1 MPTRTCRT
9 CGARRQMYNR
19 FAWSCAPTKLYYC
32 AVRDDLTDM
41 ESSCGEWSK
50 RGIEYD
56 LTPQRFDKAE
66 QDIRYIMEQLLTE
79 T

>member
-9 CGARRQMYNR
+9 CNARRPLYKR
-19 FAWSCAPTKLYYC
+19 YTCGYDRAKLYYC
-32 AVRDDLTDM
+32 VVRDDLTDM
-41 ESSCGEWSK
+41 ESSCGEWRK

-66 QDIRYIMEQLLTE
+66 KDIRYIMEQLLTE

>member
-1 MPTRTCRT
+1 M
-9 CGARRQMYNR
+9 
-19 FAWSCAPTKLYYC
+19 
-32 AVRDDLTDM
+32 RDDLTDM